1 MLVNGV
7 GRTKFIDFQVALGY
21 KLLGKLTDVFIDKY
35 QLIFVISR
43 VSKRF
48 PKMRISPQDGNL
60 EKPVIKDLKFDAL
73 FQSASMGII
82 LVNAHGVIV
91 MANHFA
97 CNQFGYQDSSM
108 EGLIL
113 EKIIPQ
119 RFHHKHVGYRNGY
132 IENPKSRGMGIGMT
146 LSALKK
152 DGSEFPVEISLGHFK
167 SEEQQYVIAFIV
179 DITLRQEYE
188 KKIILQQTE
197 MELINEEMKKLNIN
211 LESNVHQ
218 RTTELQK
225 TLFELE
231 ASKEHLTKALENEK
245 EVNDLKSRFVSMA
258 SHEFRTPLSTVLSS
272 ISLLA
277 KYNTTEDQPKRDKH
291 IDRIKSSVKTLTDIL
306 NEFLSLG
313 KIEEGKLEVKSELF
327 DISEFINNITN
338 EMNVLLK
345 PGQEV
350 KYQHTGNATT
360 YTDSS
365 LLKHVLI
372 NLISNAI
379 KFSPENAEIL
389 ISCKVDNENTTIK
402 VTDQGIGIPMADQI
416 HLFERFFRATN
427 VTNIQGTGLGLHIVG
442 RYIEILSGSISY
454 QSELEK
460 GSTFKI
466 VLPCKMKNDYE

>member
-1 MLVNGV
+1 MH
-7 GRTKFIDFQVALGY
+7 
-21 KLLGKLTDVFIDKY
+21 
-35 QLIFVISR
+35 IS
-43 VSKRF
+43 S
-48 PKMRISPQDGNL
+48 QDGNL
-60 EKPVIKDLKFDAL
+60 DKPIIKDLKFDAL

-91 MANHFA
+91 MANPFA
-97 CNQFGYQDSSM
+97 CNQFGYTDHDM
-108 EGLIL
+108 EGLVL

-119 RFHHKHVGYRNGY
+119 RFHHKHVEHRNGY
-132 IENPKSRGMGIGMT
+132 IDNPKSRGMGLGMT

-152 DGSEFPVEISLGHFK
+152 DGTEFPVEISLGHFK
-167 SEEQQYVIAFIV
+167 SDDQQFAIAFIV
-179 DITLRQEYE
+179 DITRRHEYE
-188 KKIILQQTE
+188 NKILIQQAD
-197 MELINEEMKKLNIN
+197 MEKVNEEMRQLNFN
-211 LESNVHQ
+211 LESTVLQ

-225 TLFELE
+225 TLVELE
-231 ASKEHLTKALENEK
+231 ASKEHLTKSLEKEK

-313 KIEEGKLEVKSELF
+313 KIEEGKVEVRAALF
-327 DISEFINNITN
+327 DISEFINGINN

-345 PGQEV
+345 PGQEIN
-350 KYQHTGNATT
+350 YEHSGNTNT

-379 KFSPENAEIL
+379 KFSPDNARIK

-402 VTDQGIGIPMADQI
+402 ITDQGMGIPMADQV

-442 RYIEILSGSISY
+442 RYIEILNGNISY
-454 QSELEK
+454 ESELEK
-460 GSTFKI
+460 GSTFTI
-466 VLPCKMKNDYE
+466 VLPSNLNNGFE

>member
-1 MLVNGV
+1 M
-7 GRTKFIDFQVALGY
+7 Q
-21 KLLGKLTDVFIDKY
+21 
-35 QLIFVISR
+35 IS
-43 VSKRF
+43 S
-48 PKMRISPQDGNL
+48 QDGNID
-60 EKPVIKDLKFDAL
+60 KPIIKDLRFDAL

-91 MANHFA
+91 MANPFS
-97 CNQFGYQDSSM
+97 NNLFGYDGESM

-119 RFHHKHVGYRNGY
+119 RFHHKHVGHRNGY
-132 IENPKSRGMGIGMT
+132 IDNPKSRGMGIGMT

-152 DGSEFPVEISLGHFK
+152 DGTEFPVEISLGHFK
-167 SEEQQYVIAFIV
+167 SDDQQFAIAFIV
-179 DITLRQEYE
+179 DITRRHEYE
-188 KKIILQQTE
+188 NKILLQQAD
-197 MELINEEMKKLNIN
+197 MEKVNEEMRQLNFN
-211 LESNVHQ
+211 LESTVLQ

-225 TLFELE
+225 TLVELE
-231 ASKEHLTKALENEK
+231 ASKEHLTKSLEKEK

-313 KIEEGKLEVKSELF
+313 KIEEGKVEVRAALF
-327 DISEFINNITN
+327 DISEFINGINN

-345 PGQEV
+345 PGQEIN
-350 KYQHTGNATT
+350 YEHSGNTNT

-379 KFSPENAEIL
+379 KFSPENSNIT

-402 VTDQGIGIPMADQI
+402 ITDQGMGIPMADQV

-427 VTNIQGTGLGLHIVG
+427 ATNIQGTGLGLHIVG
-442 RYIEILSGSISY
+442 RYIEILNGNISY
-454 QSELEK
+454 ESQLEK

-466 VLPCKMKNDYE
+466 VLHSKLNNGFE